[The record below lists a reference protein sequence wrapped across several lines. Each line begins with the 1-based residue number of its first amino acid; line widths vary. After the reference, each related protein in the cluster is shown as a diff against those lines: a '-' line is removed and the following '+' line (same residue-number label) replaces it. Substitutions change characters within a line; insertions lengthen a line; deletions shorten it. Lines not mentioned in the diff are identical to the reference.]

1 MARNPHASYEPSDH
15 QRTPIIPI
23 ANNVTTTASG
33 YVLDARQGKV
43 LNDKIDQRV
52 GVSGVTG
59 MQIRG
64 SAATNNIGIRVYKN
78 SANTAW
84 TQETISADNA
94 TLTVTKREAGESTDT
109 NVATIYSAGG
119 TFKKISYSYAYT
131 ITANGALTITGDDF
145 GVSTP
150 SGYSVA
156 GALSWFTGSQYVFVY
171 RFTPQNQGANAIMS
185 LHNASNGTVSA
196 TATITLLYHKSIMS
210 SS

>member
-109 NVATIYSAGG
+109 NVATIYSAGDI
-119 TFKKISYSYAYT
+119 FKTVGYTYSYTVAANAAIS
-131 ITANGALTITGDDF
+131 ITANDF
-145 GVSTP
+145 GMSTP
-150 SGYSVA
+150 SGYSVVA
-156 GALSWFTGSQYVFVY
+156 VRTWDASNSTMNVYRIIPNATGSGNVISMRNTTNSQQTGTFSIVVLYVKTY
-171 RFTPQNQGANAIMS
+171 
-185 LHNASNGTVSA
+185 
-196 TATITLLYHKSIMS
+196 TL
-210 SS
+210 